1 MSFKFNNNRIQKP
14 KRVVILGS
22 SGIISGNLQKLL
34 KEKNINV
41 FTIGKAK
48 FDLRNKNT
56 AQALSSKIRTT
67 DSVVFISAEA
77 PVKNIRMFINN
88 LKICNT
94 VCDSLEKKKN

>member
-1 MSFKFNNNRIQKP
+1 M
-14 KRVVILGS
+14 VILGS

-41 FTIGKAK
+41 FIIGKAK

-94 VCDSLEKKKN
+94 VCDIL